1 MFFWSKLNLRVNPD
15 KVWFFFPFSD
25 LPKSLFVFIIWL
37 WVYCQAVWHSSSFVT
52 QYLQYVWGIFLW
64 TGFSL
69 FLWAETHQQFVCC
82 VVSSRKQSICTETAS
97 WCVTVLLEF
106 ILKAQSWF
114 VLKIDVRHHKV
125 WVPLFISFLNSRI
138 TKSTNTTKKIDY
150 FFA

>member
-1 MFFWSKLNLRVNPD
+1 MVLFSFFWSA
-15 KVWFFFPFSD
+15 KV
-25 LPKSLFVFIIWL
+25 IICL
-37 WVYCQAVWHSSSFVT
+37 HYLAMSILSSSVSSSSFVT